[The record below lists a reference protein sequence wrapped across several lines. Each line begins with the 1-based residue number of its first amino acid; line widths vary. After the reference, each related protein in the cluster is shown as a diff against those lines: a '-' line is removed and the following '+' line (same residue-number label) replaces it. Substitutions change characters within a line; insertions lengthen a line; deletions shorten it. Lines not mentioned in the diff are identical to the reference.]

1 MTDDGADLMDR
12 AIAWHL
18 RLVDAGVDDWAA
30 FVDWLEADPAHAAAY
45 DRVAMR
51 DRVVAAEHFPQA
63 ASPAGNDNDAPLAA
77 PRHRWRWI
85 AGGSAIAAG
94 LAAVMVPQLLPQA
107 TAYEVATAAGERR
120 ALTLQDGTRVEL
132 SGGTRLRLDPATPR
146 LVALEQG
153 EALFTV
159 RHDAARPFVVT
170 AAGRTVQDVGTVFN
184 VASSDAALSVEVA
197 EGSVVYEPDGAA
209 VMLHAGDGVSVDASA
224 NTVRRTRFAPDT
236 VGGWRHGV
244 LTFNER
250 PLRDVAG
257 TLNRLYGFQIE
268 LSPGLSGQPF
278 TGMVRF
284 SGAAD
289 RDVPHLAELIGAT
302 WRRDEGRWV
311 LSEGTTR

>member
-1 MTDDGADLMDR
+1 MTDKGADPMDQ

-18 RLVDAGVDDWAA
+18 RLADAGVDDWAT

-45 DRVAMR
+45 DRVAMQ
-51 DRVVAAEHFPQA
+51 DRAVSPEHFPVAEAQ
-63 ASPAGNDNDAPLAA
+63 AGNDNDPAAA

-94 LAAVMVPQLLPQA
+94 LAAVIVPQVLPQA
-107 TAYEVATAAGERR
+107 SAYEVATASGERR
-120 ALTLQDGTRVEL
+120 ALTLEDGTRIEL
-132 SGGTRLRLDPATPR
+132 SGGTRLRLDRATPR

-159 RHDAARPFVVT
+159 HHDAARPFVVT

-184 VASSDAALSVEVA
+184 VAADDTALSVEVA
-197 EGSVVYEPDGAA
+197 EGSVLYEPEGAA
-209 VMLHAGDGVSVDASA
+209 VMLQVGDGLNVAAKST
-224 NTVRRTRFAPDT
+224 TVRRTKLAPES
-236 VGGWRHGV
+236 VGGWRRGV

-257 TLNRLYGFQIE
+257 ALHRLYGFRID
-268 LSPGLSGQPF
+268 LSPGLSDRPF

-284 SGAAD
+284 SGTAD
-289 RDVPHLAELIGAT
+289 RDVPHLADLIGAT

-311 LSEGTTR
+311 LAEAPTR